1 MAAFARAGRRSLA
14 AALLLAL
21 ALPAA
26 LLLLAGPAAAQ
37 EVVEVPRAWALTPS
51 EISTDGKFRLL
62 FVTSGTRAG
71 NSGNI
76 GDYNSF
82 VQRQAGGGA
91 EAIRR
96 YASRFRA
103 LASTLPTAA
112 RDNTATT
119 YTNDDKGVPIYWLG
133 GDKVAD
139 DYEGFYDGSWDNKN
153 GKGKNQSGNDF
164 NSNSWIWSGTSDDGT
179 SAPINRQFEQFTAPL
194 GAAFSVSRIKL
205 RDTETLLKI
214 HQTGTA
220 TDSHHLFALSPVFK
234 LAGSVKPFG
243 VSITSA
249 PANATLGYAM
259 GETIQVRV
267 DFGEAVTVTGAPYL
281 VLNVGGVARTAVYDS
296 GAGTRDLNFEYTVV
310 RGETDADG
318 VSLCA
323 DTMLDSGCGRITLNN
338 GSITA
343 DSDSAAI
350 LLDLPDLGNQSGHKV
365 DGVAEAKEVSITST
379 PADTAA
385 GYAAGETIQV
395 RVDFGEAVTVTGAP
409 YLVLNVGGVA
419 RTAVY
424 DPGSGA
430 RNLNFGYTVQA
441 GDFDSNGISLCSS
454 RLLDMDCGRITLDG
468 GSIQANADNVAAE
481 LDLPELGNQ
490 SGHKVDGQPVTGS
503 TPMTPAGAVAVP
515 SGWDLVPPGVT
526 RSFRLLFVSSTTR
539 DATSSDIN
547 DYNNHVI
554 SAAGS
559 GHSAIQAYKDGFR
572 AIASTAAVDA
582 RDNAG
587 LTGTGAPIYWLNG
600 AKVAENNNDL
610 LDGSWGSESWT
621 TEAGGAASSSQRFVW
636 TGSTNAGVEHFFSSV
651 SQALGAATHS
661 AIGNLNGAEAPLLA
675 GSSLRTETYSLY
687 GLSQVLWAPPGF
699 ASAAFVS
706 TPRNARFYRLGE
718 TIAVEWTFTEPVTV
732 RGVPTLAL
740 TMRGPAD
747 TLGAGVRP
755 MRYISGSGTAT
766 LRFEY
771 TVQQGDFTSNE
782 TEPLGIQ
789 AAAGASPFTLD
800 GAVIRAVADNAEA
813 DLVPSADTD
822 FLETSDANHKV
833 ETRPVPVM
841 GASVSSSPASGTTY
855 GAGETMTV
863 SLAMREAVRVT
874 GRPYI
879 WLDVGGAQR
888 RANYAGPIGEST
900 AALEFSYTVQA
911 GDRDADGVALCASG
925 PGCGAIQLNGGS
937 IRGVA
942 DGLDANLALPQMAA
956 QSGHKVDGMPPSIP
970 TACTDEISVPHD
982 WALKP
987 SGVAAGAKF
996 RLLFVTSTSRTA
1008 SSTNIADYNRFVQGR
1023 AATGHADIRPYS
1035 KGVRVLGST
1044 QAVNARV
1051 NTCTRSSSTD
1061 AAVYWLNGAKVADNY
1076 TGLYD
1081 GSWDSGADRRESGAE
1096 LTGDA
1101 RIWTGTNNN
1110 GTTADF
1116 LGKSGSGGRDV
1127 TFGRSNQVDS
1137 PLESG
1142 LGTRTNN
1149 FRIYGLSQIFV
1160 AKATRTAPS
1169 ATAISITSSPV
1180 IGDTYLLGETIEF
1193 EVTYSEAVDVRG
1205 TPRIGLAVS
1214 THDRSFLV
1222 EFEAA
1227 YVRGSGTNKL
1237 VFAWD
1242 VSDRAQDSNGI
1253 QTFPNT
1259 LRLNGAT
1266 ITAMSDGFPA
1276 VWSIPAWRNIGG
1288 KVDGTQ
1294 TVSTDGVCGRTKEVR
1309 DVIVGKVSAASD
1321 CSQVTDAHLAAITG
1335 SSASFRVGGLTSLKL
1350 GDFAGLSGVGQLILS
1365 GSGIETLP
1373 VGLFDG
1379 LDSLL
1384 TLTVVTGLTHLP
1396 KDIFRGLGDILIGL
1410 NLSGEG
1416 TGGTSRNSLAAGSLP
1431 DGVFEPLTKLET
1443 LTLTGN
1449 PGFDTFKPAAD
1460 AGPGGTLTA
1469 GETVMLG
1476 GPGTSGGPWGS
1487 NVTHAW
1493 TQTDGDDMAA
1503 STVTLSATDV
1513 AKPGFTV
1520 PVLVSETDREA
1531 RPDGHG
1537 PGRRHGPCLADLHGG
1552 IHDPGAGADRAGGDL
1567 EADCRL
1573 DLQAGRDDRDRG
1585 DLRRPGAGGHLA
1597 GHARADPLGGS
1608 GRAPRKLRPGLGDQ
1622 PAGVRIHDRGWC
1634 GNHPDGY
1641 GRHLRPG
1648 ERPGAERR
1656 GDCEPLRRG
1665 GDPRPRCGCGAVG
1678 PQGGRVDDPQ
1688 LQPDGRRLRAHGADT
1703 RQAGGAGQGER
1714 YGPSRTARW

>member
-1 MAAFARAGRRSLA
+1 MPGWSTSLA
-14 AALLLAL
+14 RFRRPLA
-21 ALPAA
+21 P
-26 LLLLAGPAAAQ
+26 
-37 EVVEVPRAWALTPS
+37 PRIRPS
-51 EISTDGKFRLL
+51 ATSTG
-62 FVTSGTRAG
+62 
-71 NSGNI
+71 
-76 GDYNSF
+76 
-82 VQRQAGGGA
+82 QRRHSWQGA
-91 EAIRR
+91 HYAPRR
-96 YASRFRA
+96 IPSTASRR
-103 LASTLPTAA
+103 
-112 RDNTATT
+112 
-119 YTNDDKGVPIYWLG
+119 
-133 GDKVAD
+133 
-139 DYEGFYDGSWDNKN
+139 
-153 GKGKNQSGNDF
+153 
-164 NSNSWIWSGTSDDGT
+164 
-179 SAPINRQFEQFTAPL
+179 
-194 GAAFSVSRIKL
+194 
-205 RDTETLLKI
+205 
-214 HQTGTA
+214 
-220 TDSHHLFALSPVFK
+220 
-234 LAGSVKPFG
+234 
-243 VSITSA
+243 
-249 PANATLGYAM
+249 
-259 GETIQVRV
+259 
-267 DFGEAVTVTGAPYL
+267 
-281 VLNVGGVARTAVYDS
+281 
-296 GAGTRDLNFEYTVV
+296 
-310 RGETDADG
+310 
-318 VSLCA
+318 C
-323 DTMLDSGCGRITLNN
+323 CGR
-338 GSITA
+338 
-343 DSDSAAI
+343 
-350 LLDLPDLGNQSGHKV
+350 
-365 DGVAEAKEVSITST
+365 
-379 PADTAA
+379 
-385 GYAAGETIQV
+385 
-395 RVDFGEAVTVTGAP
+395 
-409 YLVLNVGGVA
+409 
-419 RTAVY
+419 
-424 DPGSGA
+424 
-430 RNLNFGYTVQA
+430 
-441 GDFDSNGISLCSS
+441 
-454 RLLDMDCGRITLDG
+454 
-468 GSIQANADNVAAE
+468 
-481 LDLPELGNQ
+481 
-490 SGHKVDGQPVTGS
+490 
-503 TPMTPAGAVAVP
+503 
-515 SGWDLVPPGVT
+515 
-526 RSFRLLFVSSTTR
+526 
-539 DATSSDIN
+539 
-547 DYNNHVI
+547 
-554 SAAGS
+554 
-559 GHSAIQAYKDGFR
+559 
-572 AIASTAAVDA
+572 
-582 RDNAG
+582 
-587 LTGTGAPIYWLNG
+587 
-600 AKVAENNNDL
+600 
-610 LDGSWGSESWT
+610 
-621 TEAGGAASSSQRFVW
+621 
-636 TGSTNAGVEHFFSSV
+636 
-651 SQALGAATHS
+651 
-661 AIGNLNGAEAPLLA
+661 
-675 GSSLRTETYSLY
+675 
-687 GLSQVLWAPPGF
+687 PPGF

-1396 KDIFRGLGDILIGL
+1396 KDIFRGLGDILIWL

-1520 PVLVSETDREA
+1520 PVLVSETDVKLGLTVTGRGGGTDLASPTSTAEFTIRA
-1531 RPDGHG
+1531 LAPTALAVISKPIADSTYKQGETIEIAVTFGDRVLVDTSLGTPGLTLSVGVAGPRASYVRGSGTNRLVFAYTIGDGVGTIQTDTDGISVLANALALNGGVIASLFGAAAILDHDAVAAQSGHKVDGSTAALTGGVCGRTAQVRDKLVDLVKANDAAVTDCSQVTDAHLGALTGTLNLRGG
-1537 PGRRHGPCLADLHGG
+1537 PGGT
-1552 IHDPGAGADRAGGDL
+1552 
-1567 EADCRL
+1567 
-1573 DLQAGRDDRDRG
+1573 
-1585 DLRRPGAGGHLA
+1585 LRR
-1597 GHARADPLGGS
+1597 
-1608 GRAPRKLRPGLGDQ
+1608 RP
-1622 PAGVRIHDRGWC
+1622 HDR
-1634 GNHPDGY
+1634 
-1641 GRHLRPG
+1641 
-1648 ERPGAERR
+1648 
-1656 GDCEPLRRG
+1656 
-1665 GDPRPRCGCGAVG
+1665 
-1678 PQGGRVDDPQ
+1678 PQGGRLRRSHGHHVALAEQ
-1688 LQPDGRRLRAHGADT
+1688 QPSARHPGRGVRPADGADEFEP
-1703 RQAGGAGQGER
+1703 QQ
-1714 YGPSRTARW
+1714 

>member
-1 MAAFARAGRRSLA
+1 MIEEIRFESASFNGLSVPVLIQSTDGLNEADAADGRIREPRAESREPRAESREPRAESREPRAESREPRAESREPRAESREPTAWSCSPWRSILRLSRCEPRRPPESSPAAPAGRGASLRSRKRRRFLAAFARAGRRSLA

-454 RLLDMDCGRITLDG
+454 RLLDRDCGRITLDG
-468 GSIQANADNVAAE
+468 GSIQANADNVAAD

-600 AKVAENNNDL
+600 AKVAEKQ
-610 LDGSWGSESWT
+610 
-621 TEAGGAASSSQRFVW
+621 QR
-636 TGSTNAGVEHFFSSV
+636 
-651 SQALGAATHS
+651 
-661 AIGNLNGAEAPLLA
+661 P
-675 GSSLRTETYSLY
+675 
-687 GLSQVLWAPPGF
+687 
-699 ASAAFVS
+699 
-706 TPRNARFYRLGE
+706 AR
-718 TIAVEWTFTEPVTV
+718 
-732 RGVPTLAL
+732 
-740 TMRGPAD
+740 
-747 TLGAGVRP
+747 
-755 MRYISGSGTAT
+755 
-766 LRFEY
+766 
-771 TVQQGDFTSNE
+771 
-782 TEPLGIQ
+782 
-789 AAAGASPFTLD
+789 
-800 GAVIRAVADNAEA
+800 
-813 DLVPSADTD
+813 
-822 FLETSDANHKV
+822 
-833 ETRPVPVM
+833 
-841 GASVSSSPASGTTY
+841 
-855 GAGETMTV
+855 
-863 SLAMREAVRVT
+863 
-874 GRPYI
+874 
-879 WLDVGGAQR
+879 
-888 RANYAGPIGEST
+888 
-900 AALEFSYTVQA
+900 
-911 GDRDADGVALCASG
+911 
-925 PGCGAIQLNGGS
+925 
-937 IRGVA
+937 
-942 DGLDANLALPQMAA
+942 
-956 QSGHKVDGMPPSIP
+956 
-970 TACTDEISVPHD
+970 
-982 WALKP
+982 
-987 SGVAAGAKF
+987 
-996 RLLFVTSTSRTA
+996 
-1008 SSTNIADYNRFVQGR
+1008 
-1023 AATGHADIRPYS
+1023 
-1035 KGVRVLGST
+1035 RVLG
-1044 QAVNARV
+1044 QRKLDDRGR
-1051 NTCTRSSSTD
+1051 RS
-1061 AAVYWLNGAKVADNY
+1061 G
-1076 TGLYD
+1076 
-1081 GSWDSGADRRESGAE
+1081 
-1096 LTGDA
+1096 
-1101 RIWTGTNNN
+1101 
-1110 GTTADF
+1110 
-1116 LGKSGSGGRDV
+1116 
-1127 TFGRSNQVDS
+1127 
-1137 PLESG
+1137 
-1142 LGTRTNN
+1142 
-1149 FRIYGLSQIFV
+1149 
-1160 AKATRTAPS
+1160 
-1169 ATAISITSSPV
+1169 
-1180 IGDTYLLGETIEF
+1180 EF
-1193 EVTYSEAVDVRG
+1193 E
-1205 TPRIGLAVS
+1205 P
-1214 THDRSFLV
+1214 
-1222 EFEAA
+1222 
-1227 YVRGSGTNKL
+1227 
-1237 VFAWD
+1237 
-1242 VSDRAQDSNGI
+1242 
-1253 QTFPNT
+1253 
-1259 LRLNGAT
+1259 
-1266 ITAMSDGFPA
+1266 
-1276 VWSIPAWRNIGG
+1276 
-1288 KVDGTQ
+1288 
-1294 TVSTDGVCGRTKEVR
+1294 EVR
-1309 DVIVGKVSAASD
+1309 
-1321 CSQVTDAHLAAITG
+1321 
-1335 SSASFRVGGLTSLKL
+1335 
-1350 GDFAGLSGVGQLILS
+1350 
-1365 GSGIETLP
+1365 
-1373 VGLFDG
+1373 
-1379 LDSLL
+1379 
-1384 TLTVVTGLTHLP
+1384 
-1396 KDIFRGLGDILIGL
+1396 
-1410 NLSGEG
+1410 
-1416 TGGTSRNSLAAGSLP
+1416 
-1431 DGVFEPLTKLET
+1431 
-1443 LTLTGN
+1443 
-1449 PGFDTFKPAAD
+1449 
-1460 AGPGGTLTA
+1460 
-1469 GETVMLG
+1469 M
-1476 GPGTSGGPWGS
+1476 
-1487 NVTHAW
+1487 
-1493 TQTDGDDMAA
+1493 
-1503 STVTLSATDV
+1503 
-1513 AKPGFTV
+1513 
-1520 PVLVSETDREA
+1520 DRQ
-1531 RPDGHG
+1531 HQ
-1537 PGRRHGPCLADLHGG
+1537 C
-1552 IHDPGAGADRAGGDL
+1552 
-1567 EADCRL
+1567 
-1573 DLQAGRDDRDRG
+1573 
-1585 DLRRPGAGGHLA
+1585 
-1597 GHARADPLGGS
+1597 
-1608 GRAPRKLRPGLGDQ
+1608 
-1622 PAGVRIHDRGWC
+1622 
-1634 GNHPDGY
+1634 
-1641 GRHLRPG
+1641 
-1648 ERPGAERR
+1648 
-1656 GDCEPLRRG
+1656 RG
-1665 GDPRPRCGCGAVG
+1665 GA
-1678 PQGGRVDDPQ
+1678 
-1688 LQPDGRRLRAHGADT
+1688 LL
-1703 RQAGGAGQGER
+1703 
-1714 YGPSRTARW
+1714 